1 MLGLVVLSSCEKED
15 EDPMGPSEPNLK
27 TITQTAVDNGDFT
40 ILVSALQ
47 RTGLDQV
54 LDASGTYTVF
64 APNDQAFLD
73 LMDAL
78 EADNLEELSVALG
91 GDAVLTNIL
100 LYHVLGATVES
111 ADVSTGWVSTLSE
124 LNGGNMDYLS
134 AYLNVG
140 SKVMIND
147 AEITG
152 VDVMCTNGV
161 IHILNKVIVPMNI
174 AEMATI
180 DSRLSILL
188 DVVAEADAAVLDRL
202 TGTAV
207 TTLFAPRN
215 EAFVSVLEELDY
227 NNLNEMVMDLGKE
240 GITNVLL
247 YRAVDGNVRSTD
259 LSDTKAP
266 PLLGD
271 EIEIMTSGPSI
282 KDANDRVS
290 NILIADIQGTNG
302 VVHVVEKV
310 LLP

>member
-1 MLGLVVLSSCEKED
+1 M
-15 EDPMGPSEPNLK
+15 
-27 TITQTAVDNGDFT
+27 
-40 ILVSALQ
+40 
-47 RTGLDQV
+47 
-54 LDASGTYTVF
+54 
-64 APNDQAFLD
+64 
-73 LMDAL
+73 
-78 EADNLEELSVALG
+78 
-91 GDAVLTNIL
+91 
-100 LYHVLGATVES
+100 
-111 ADVSTGWVSTLSE
+111 STLSE

-140 SKVMIND
+140 SKVMINV

-266 PLLGD
+266 TLLGD